1 VGAGGRDHSMIESL
15 KFWIR
20 GVKVKPNELRE
31 DAETLVV

>member
-1 VGAGGRDHSMIESL
+1 L
-15 KFWIR
+15 KSWIR